1 MKVTREEVS
10 KIKPGSS
17 LTVWLSNYNE
27 CDSARA
33 TAYRTALAIPRPDV
47 ERYKVE
53 IDTKTFK
60 VTVTPVNG
68 IIHAVCTHR
77 FHRDISYVSTR

>member
-27 CDSARA
+27 CDSAIA

-60 VTVTPVNG
+60 VTITA
-68 IIHAVCTHR
+68 IEKR
-77 FHRDISYVSTR
+77 